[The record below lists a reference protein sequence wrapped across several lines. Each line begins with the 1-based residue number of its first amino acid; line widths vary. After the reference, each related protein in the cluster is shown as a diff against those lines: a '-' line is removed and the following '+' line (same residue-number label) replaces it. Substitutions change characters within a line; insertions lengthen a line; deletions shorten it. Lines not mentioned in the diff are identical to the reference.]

1 MKLFRG
7 AKGKIVRR
15 LGINIFDTAKYD
27 KVLERRP
34 LPPGQH
40 GVKRKRAKLSEYGR
54 QLTEKQKLKFAY
66 GVNERQFRN
75 TYKKA
80 TAMKGAPGVNLM
92 QLLERRIDSVVFRA
106 GFAVSRPQARQMV
119 NHGHFLLNDKKA
131 NIPSMLLKAGDKLKV
146 VAKPKA
152 SKMVEEA
159 ISKNAERNPMPWLST
174 DKDKKEAVLV
184 RTPERNEIPVLIQE
198 QLIVELYSR

>member
-15 LGINIFDTAKYD
+15 FGINIFDTLKYD

-34 LPPGQH
+34 APPGQH
-40 GVKRKRAKLSEYGR
+40 GVKRKRAKLSEYGK

-66 GVNERQFRN
+66 GLSEKQFRN

-80 TAMKGAPGVNLM
+80 SNMKGAPGVNLM
-92 QLLERRIDSVVFRA
+92 QMLERRLDSIVFRSGMA
-106 GFAVSRPQARQMV
+106 SSRPQARQMV
-119 NHGHFLLNDKKA
+119 NHGHFLINQKPA
-131 NIPSMLLKAGDKLKV
+131 NIPSIQIKAGDKISAVNKV
-146 VAKPKA
+146 KITKL
-152 SKMVEEA
+152 VEECIA
-159 ISKNAERNPMPWLST
+159 KNASRNPMPWLQT
-174 DKDKKEAVLV
+174 DTTKKETVFL
-184 RTPERNEIPVLIQE
+184 RIPERAEIPVLIQE